1 MLAEMEMSTIF
12 DTEIR
17 VPPIGSITEIMAVVE
32 EQQLY
37 SRNDAGYKQIESTLQ
52 KAGYAE
58 EGSVMIGVD
67 RLLTLVDRSRQFVED
82 PGGCSGSDSVRDD
95 ANSPSFTAGKLSN
108 ALLET
113 LRL

>member
-1 MLAEMEMSTIF
+1 MTSIF

-17 VPPIGSITEIMAVVE
+17 VPPINSIEQIMSVVE
-32 EQQLY
+32 ESNLY
-37 SRNDAGYKQIESTLQ
+37 TPSDAGYRFIESTLA

-82 PGGCSGSDSVRDD
+82 PGKLKLMLSVVRRVTNDL
-95 ANSPSFTAGKLSN
+95 STAQKLSN